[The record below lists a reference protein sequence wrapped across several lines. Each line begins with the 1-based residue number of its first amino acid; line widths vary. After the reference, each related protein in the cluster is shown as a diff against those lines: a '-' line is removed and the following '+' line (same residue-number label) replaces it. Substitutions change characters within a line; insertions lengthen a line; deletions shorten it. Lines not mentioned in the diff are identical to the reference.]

1 MLNFSQLV
9 VITLLNTHF
18 EVNSIQLVLS
28 GEGSL

>member
-1 MLNFSQLV
+1 MLNFRYPVVMTLV
-9 VITLLNTHF
+9 NTHF